1 MARTIKRGGRTGRSY
16 YYVAQTGE
24 VTTSSDPNVKVG
36 SNVYDDG
43 VLKNPNRPTD
53 DDDNRV
59 RNIVGDLIGT
69 ETPDDLMLEI
79 LEAVK
84 GSVTPVPIPG
94 KFYTYIYIAETPNIR
109 YDQHP
114 LIYCENI
121 SQSKNGNIYFNG
133 TNFHFPSQR
142 VYRIDR
148 VVGQL
153 YEVYAGEI
161 ADLREI
167 PYGKF
172 LNT

>member
-24 VTTSSDPNVKVG
+24 VTTSSDSNIKVG

-69 ETPDDLMLEI
+69 ETPDDLMLKI

-114 LIYCENI
+114 LIYCEN
-121 SQSKNGNIYFNG
+121 
-133 TNFHFPSQR
+133 
-142 VYRIDR
+142 
-148 VVGQL
+148 
-153 YEVYAGEI
+153 
-161 ADLREI
+161 
-167 PYGKF
+167 
-172 LNT
+172 NTTKSGAVSWS

>member
-16 YYVAQTGE
+16 YYVSQTGE

-43 VLKNPNRPTD
+43 VLKNPNRPTE

-59 RNIVGDLIGT
+59 RNIVGDLIGI
-69 ETPDDLMLEI
+69 ETPDELMSKI

-84 GSVTPVPIPG
+84 DSVTPVPIPG

-114 LIYCENI
+114 LIACTNI
-121 SQSKNGNIYFNG
+121 FTEKENIYFIGFNYHWG
-133 TNFHFPSQR
+133 D
-142 VYRIDR
+142 YRKYRLDR
-148 VVGQL
+148 TVGQL

-161 ADLREI
+161 SDLREI
-167 PYGKF
+167 SYGKF

>member
-16 YYVAQTGE
+16 YYVSQTGE

-84 GSVTPVPIPG
+84 DSVTPVPIPG
-94 KFYTYIYIAETPNIR
+94 KFYTYIYIAKTPNIR

-114 LIYCENI
+114 LIACTNI
-121 SQSKNGNIYFNG
+121 FKEKENIYFIGLNYHWG
-133 TNFHFPSQR
+133 D
-142 VYRIDR
+142 YRKYRLDR
-148 VVGQL
+148 TVGQI

-161 ADLREI
+161 SDLREI
-167 PYGKF
+167 SYGKF

>member
-1 MARTIKRGGRTGRSY
+1 MARTIKRGGRTGKSY
-16 YYVAQTGE
+16 LYVAQTGE
-24 VTTSSDPNVKVG
+24 VTYSSDPNIKVG

-53 DDDNRV
+53 DDNNRV
-59 RNIVGDLIGT
+59 RNIVGNLIGI
-69 ETPDDLMLEI
+69 ETPDELMSKI

-84 GSVTPVPIPG
+84 DSVTPVPIPG
-94 KFYTYIYIAETPNIR
+94 KFYTYIYTARSPNIQ

-114 LIYCENI
+114 LIACTD
-121 SQSKNGNIYFNG
+121 IYSVPNDFAFIGFNYHWG
-133 TNFHFPSQR
+133 KIRNYKLSRADTQF
-142 VYRIDR
+142 
-148 VVGQL
+148 
-153 YEVYAGEI
+153 YEIYAGEI

>member
-16 YYVAQTGE
+16 YYVSQTGE
-24 VTTSSDPNVKVG
+24 VTTSSNPNVKVG

-43 VLKNPNRPTD
+43 VLKNPNRPTE

-59 RNIVGDLIGT
+59 RNIVGDLIGI
-69 ETPDDLMLEI
+69 ETPDELMSKI

-84 GSVTPVPIPG
+84 DSVTPVPIPG

-114 LIYCENI
+114 LIACTNI
-121 SQSKNGNIYFNG
+121 FTEKENIYFIGFNYHWG
-133 TNFHFPSQR
+133 D
-142 VYRIDR
+142 YRKYRLDR
-148 VVGQL
+148 TVGQL

-161 ADLREI
+161 SDLREI
-167 PYGKF
+167 SYGKF